1 MKFLIDTNV
10 VLDLMLDRA
19 PFADDAALLFEQAE
33 RGNIS
38 AVLCGTTITT
48 IHYIAAK
55 TIGARK
61 AKQALGRLLSLCEI
75 ASVGRAVLEDALSAE
90 FPDFED
96 AVLAAAARGAGVDA
110 IISRNAKDFRKA
122 NIPVYDAAQAV
133 ELLSRAN
140 RR

>member
-1 MKFLIDTNV
+1 LKFLIDTNV

-38 AVLCGTTITT
+38 AVICGTTITT

-61 AKQALGRLLSLCEI
+61 AKQAIGRLLSLCEI

-90 FPDFED
+90 FPDFGD

-110 IISRNAKDFRKA
+110 IVSRNAKDFRKA
-122 NIPVYDAAQAV
+122 GIPVYDAAQAV
-133 ELLSRAN
+133 ELLSRTN

>member
-1 MKFLIDTNV
+1 LKFLVDTNV
-10 VLDLMLDRA
+10 VLDLMLDRM

-33 RGNIS
+33 HGNIS
-38 AVLCGTTITT
+38 VVLCCTTITT

-61 AKQALGRLLSLCEI
+61 AKRAVGRLLSLCEI
-75 ASVGRAVLEDALSAE
+75 APVGRAVLEDALAAE

-96 AVLAAAARGAGVDA
+96 AVLAAAARGAEADA
-110 IISRNAKDFRKA
+110 IVTRNAKDFRKA
-122 NIPVYDAAQAV
+122 GIPVYDAAQAV
-133 ELLSRAN
+133 GLLLRTI

>member
-33 RGNIS
+33 RGNLS

-55 TIGARK
+55 TIGPRK
-61 AKQALGRLLSLCEI
+61 AKQAVGRLLSLCEI

-96 AVLAAAARGAGVDA
+96 AVLAAAARVAGVDA
-110 IISRNAKDFRKA
+110 IVSRNAKDFRKA
-122 NIPVYDAAQAV
+122 SLPVYNAAQAV
-133 ELLSRAN
+133 ELLLSRE
-140 RR
+140 RG

>member
-61 AKQALGRLLSLCEI
+61 AKQAVGRLLSLCEI

-110 IISRNAKDFRKA
+110 IISRNAKGFRKA
-122 NIPVYDAAQAV
+122 DIPVYDAAQAV
-133 ELLSRAN
+133 GLLSRAN

>member
-19 PFADDAALLFEQAE
+19 PFADDAAQLFDQAE

-38 AVLCGTTITT
+38 AVICGTTVTT
-48 IHYIAAK
+48 IFYIAAK

-61 AKQALGRLLSLCEI
+61 AKQAVGGLLSLCEV
-75 ASVGRAVLEDALSAE
+75 APVGRAVLEAAIVSD
-90 FPDFED
+90 FQDFED
-96 AVLAAAARGAGVDA
+96 AVLAAAGRTPTSMPSLPATRK
-110 IISRNAKDFRKA
+110 ISGT
-122 NIPVYDAAQAV
+122 PV
-133 ELLSRAN
+133 SRFTTPP

>member
-1 MKFLIDTNV
+1 LKFLIDTNV

-19 PFADDAALLFEQAE
+19 PFAEDAALLFEQAE
-33 RGNIS
+33 RGKFS

-61 AKQALGRLLSLCEI
+61 AKMAVGRLLSLCEI
-75 ASVGRAVLEDALSAE
+75 APVGRAVLEDALAAE

-96 AVLAAAARGAGVDA
+96 AVLAAAARSAEADA
-110 IISRNAKDFRKA
+110 IVSRNAKDFRKA
-122 NIPVYDAAQAV
+122 GIPVYDAGQAV
-133 ELLSRAN
+133 GLLSRTI